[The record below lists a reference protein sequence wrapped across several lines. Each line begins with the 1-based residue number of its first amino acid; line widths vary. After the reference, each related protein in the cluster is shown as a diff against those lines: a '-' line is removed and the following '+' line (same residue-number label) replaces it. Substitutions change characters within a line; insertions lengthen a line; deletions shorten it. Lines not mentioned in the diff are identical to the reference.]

1 MEESLV
7 IEDWELQA
15 REELNPEPLIDG
27 ILWSDDRAL
36 LIAPQKTG
44 KSIVT
49 LQIARS
55 LAGQTPF
62 LGFEVPEVRT
72 VLYLSGEG
80 DMGEL
85 KSRSKEMGSLIPT
98 EEGKLFYW
106 PIPQHPLNRAEGLEE
121 LMKVGEQIKPDLTI
135 FDPAYSLMT
144 GSLKEDE
151 AVGDFLRNLNLFQK
165 ETGSAMMITHHI
177 HRPRMTENGQRIS
190 EGDQS
195 YYGNM
200 LWTAWPKRVYLLEM
214 KGKEKMRTLSC
225 STYRDKTGLV
235 EPMDLTL
242 VEPSPLILQQKV
254 EGWTGPMWQVFYK
267 LEQGG
272 IAKSVIVEML
282 TAGNRP
288 RSTAYAA
295 ISSLEAID
303 VIHDS
308 GNGIYVRT

>member
-15 REELNPEPLIDG
+15 REELESQPLIDG
-27 ILWSDDRAL
+27 IIWDDDRAL
-36 LIAPQKTG
+36 LVAPQKTG

-49 LQIARS
+49 LQMARC
-55 LAGQTPF
+55 LAGGVPF
-62 LGFEVPEVRT
+62 LGFDVTEPKT

-98 EEGKLFYW
+98 LQDRLYYW
-106 PIPQHPLNRAEGLEE
+106 PIPQHPINRSEGLHE
-121 LMKVGEQIKPDLTI
+121 LLMVGEQIKPDLTI
-135 FDPAYSLMT
+135 FDPAYSLMS

-165 ETGSAMMITHHI
+165 ETGSAMLITHHS
-177 HRPRMTENGQRIS
+177 HRPRMTENGQRIN

-214 KGKEKMRTLSC
+214 KGKERMRTLSC
-225 STYRDKTGLV
+225 STYRNITGLE
-235 EPMDLTL
+235 EPMNLTL
-242 VEPSPLILQQKV
+242 VEPSPLVLIPKY
-254 EGWTGPMWQVFYK
+254 EGWTGPMWQVYYK
-267 LEQGG
+267 LEKG
-272 IAKSVIVEML
+272 SVGKAELVDSL
-282 TAGNRP
+282 SKP
-288 RSTAYAA
+288 RSTGYAA
-295 ISSLEAID
+295 IASLEALD
-303 VIHDS
+303 V
-308 GNGIYVRT
+308 VRDTGGGMYART

>member
-15 REELNPEPLIDG
+15 KEELNPEPLVDG

-49 LQIARS
+49 LQIARC
-55 LAGQTPF
+55 LAGGTPF
-62 LGFEVPEVRT
+62 LGFKVPEVRT

-98 EEGKLFYW
+98 KEGKLYYW
-106 PIPQHPLNRAEGLEE
+106 PIPQHPLNRQEGLEE
-121 LMKVGEQIKPDLTI
+121 LIMVGEQVKPDLTI

-165 ETGSAMMITHHI
+165 ETGSAMMITHHS

-214 KGKEKMRTLSC
+214 VGKEKMRRLSC
-225 STYRDKTGLV
+225 NTYRDKTGLV

-242 VEPSPLILQQKV
+242 VEPSPLVLQEKV
-254 EGWTGPMWQVFYK
+254 ENWTGPMWQVFYK
-267 LEQGG
+267 LQAGHV
-272 IAKSVIVEML
+272 AKSVLVESL
-282 TAGNRP
+282 DKP
-288 RSTAYAA
+288 RSTGYAA
-295 ISSLEAID
+295 VSSLEALDIIRD
-303 VIHDS
+303 YGGS
-308 GNGIYVRT
+308 MYGIV

>member
-15 REELNPEPLIDG
+15 KEELNPEPLVDG

-49 LQIARS
+49 LQIARC
-55 LAGQTPF
+55 LAGGTPF

-98 EEGKLFYW
+98 KEGKLYYW
-106 PIPQHPLNRAEGLEE
+106 PIPQHPLNRQEGLEE
-121 LMKVGEQIKPDLTI
+121 LMMVGEQVKPDLTI

-165 ETGSAMMITHHI
+165 EIGSAMMITHHS

-214 KGKEKMRTLSC
+214 VGKEKMRRLSC
-225 STYRDKTGLV
+225 NTYRDKTGLV

-242 VEPSPLILQQKV
+242 VEPSPLVLQEKV
-254 EGWTGPMWQVFYK
+254 ENWTGPMWQVFYK
-267 LEQGG
+267 LQAGHV
-272 IAKSVIVEML
+272 AKSVLVDAL
-282 TAGNRP
+282 DKP
-288 RSTAYAA
+288 RSTGYAA
-295 ISSLEAID
+295 VSSLEALDIIRD
-303 VIHDS
+303 YGGS
-308 GNGIYVRT
+308 MYGIV